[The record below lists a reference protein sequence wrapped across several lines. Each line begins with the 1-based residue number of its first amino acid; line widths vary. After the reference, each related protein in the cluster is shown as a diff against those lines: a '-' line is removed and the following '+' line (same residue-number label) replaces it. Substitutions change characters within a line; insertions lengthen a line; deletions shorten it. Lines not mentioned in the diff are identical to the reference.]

1 MFSALSQGSIVY
13 ILDKTKEPIL
23 KIGEVVSVSLPR
35 ASFNQFNNQQ
45 TVIDLKINIEGNT
58 YEYNTIPSNV
68 SLVTYNSG
76 RIIISESK
84 QGLQQE
90 VESILANSKQIVD
103 SIENYKQNIKSCEQ
117 ILKELNPQYAKDK
130 ERDDRLNNLEERFG
144 GVENKLDMILNL
156 VTREDLRR

>member
-1 MFSALSQGSIVY
+1 MFSALSQGSVVY

-68 SLVTYNSG
+68 SLVTYNNG

-90 VESILANSKQIVD
+90 VESILVNSKQIVD

-144 GVENKLDMILNL
+144 GVEDKLDMILNL
-156 VTREDLRR
+156 VTKEDSKR